1 MKKNFIKKLDA
12 KATSVATGAKKETVC
27 SCGTE
32 KAIGVGIKFDLTN
45 LEKFRGL
52 SDEEIK
58 ERFNKAILP
67 EIIKRVRSNTDGNCP
82 VCNPWSY
89 SVF

>member
-1 MKKNFIKKLDA
+1 MKESEDIKVEVDIKK
-12 KATSVATGAKKETVC
+12 
-27 SCGTE
+27 
-32 KAIGVGIKFDLTN
+32 
-45 LEKFRGL
+45 FRDL

-58 ERFNKAILP
+58 ERFNKQVLP
-67 EIIKRVRSNTDGNCP
+67 EIIKRVRTSGQGEKVAECP